1 MRHGIS
7 AVRRSDFS
15 LVTALDLLKTTC
27 SRASHY
33 PCRISEMTGLEPD
46 SNRSQLQCFRP
57 KRNVRFVEIRPTVEA
72 EFVIGEN

>member
-15 LVTALDLLKTTC
+15 LVTALDLL
-27 SRASHY
+27 
-33 PCRISEMTGLEPD
+33 SEMTGLEPD